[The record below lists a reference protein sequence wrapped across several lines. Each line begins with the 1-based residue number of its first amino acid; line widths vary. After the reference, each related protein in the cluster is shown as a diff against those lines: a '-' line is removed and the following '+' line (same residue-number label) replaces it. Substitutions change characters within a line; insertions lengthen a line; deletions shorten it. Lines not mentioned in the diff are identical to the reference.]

1 MNHTRRSISLVAALV
16 MACTVLMFTAAA
28 ALAEEQ
34 TVKIVSHNLGSNADS
49 DLNGDG
55 LYAGHGSVEDPITR
69 IVNRI
74 QAEQPHAA
82 CLQEVCQVDVQRMLN
97 QLGAPWVASQFI
109 PTQPAKPYPSP
120 DGYNNSCE
128 DQRHISTGKGN
139 VILTRMGIWPGEDIV
154 VELIPTSVSANNQ
167 YKGRYHR
174 MGAINIVKG
183 GVMGGRMQIC
193 NLHLSAGNTQADID
207 MRNVQAVEARNYVNG
222 IEPTLPVVLAGD
234 FNSEPKTYVIDQF
247 HRVNRAGTA
256 WNLDDL
262 FYEGDHAT
270 NTAFGYFRGGA
281 PTHGVNGTNAKKL
294 DHVFFGKTFTK
305 SPSSVDLYTNFSD
318 TSYHEVITAKT
329 VFQW

>member
-1 MNHTRRSISLVAALV
+1 MNHTRKGISLVAAGV
-16 MACTVLMFTAAA
+16 MACTALMFASAAA
-28 ALAEEQ
+28 RAEEQ
-34 TVKIVSHNLGSNADS
+34 TVKVVSHNLGSNADS
-49 DLNGDG
+49 DLNGNG
-55 LYAGHGSVEDPITR
+55 LYAGHGSVEYPITR
-69 IVNRI
+69 VVSRI
-74 QAEQPHAA
+74 KAENPHAA
-82 CLQEVCQVDVQRMLN
+82 TLQEVCEVDVARMLA
-97 QLGAPWVASQFI
+97 QLGAPWVASQFV

-139 VILTRMGIWPGEDIV
+139 VILTRMPIWPGEDIV
-154 VELIPTSVSANNQ
+154 VELIPTSVSLNNQ

-174 MGAINIVKG
+174 MGCINIVKG

-193 NLHLSAGNTQADID
+193 NLHLTAGDTAADLAQRESQAI
-207 MRNVQAVEARNYVNG
+207 QARNYLNG
-222 IEPTLPVVLAGD
+222 IEHQLPVVVAGD

-256 WNLDDL
+256 WTLDDL

-270 NTAFGYFRGGA
+270 TSAFGYFRGGA

-294 DHVFFGKTFTK
+294 DYVFFGKTYTK
-305 SPSSVDLYTNFSD
+305 LPSSVDLYTNFSD

-329 VFQW
+329 IFQW